1 MVRYVECRSRR
12 YRLSYQDSR
21 WTETIVSDPADIIFY
36 TDKQNWD
43 GHLWPR
49 TLAERIVRMAPVTRG
64 NRLHEGIHQSKQWIS
79 TVANDVDARET
90 SG

>member
-43 GHLWPR
+43 GHLWGKRLICTVPR
-49 TLAERIVRMAPVTRG
+49 
-64 NRLHEGIHQSKQWIS
+64 
-79 TVANDVDARET
+79 VA
-90 SG
+90 